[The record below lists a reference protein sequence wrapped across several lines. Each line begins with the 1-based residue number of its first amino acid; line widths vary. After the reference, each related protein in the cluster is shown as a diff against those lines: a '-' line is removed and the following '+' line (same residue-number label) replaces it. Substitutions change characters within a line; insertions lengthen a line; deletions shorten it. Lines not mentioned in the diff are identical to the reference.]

1 MTLPVPP
8 WEQRA
13 PKRRPAKLPLTRE
26 AILAAAFRILDAEG
40 LDAVTMRRIADE
52 LDTGPASLYAHVANK
67 DELYALLLDQAAG
80 EMRLPEPDADG
91 WQDRT
96 KEFVREL
103 ERVLVSHK
111 DLGRAALARIPTGPN
126 ALAASEA
133 LLAILRAG
141 RVPDQDCAWAA
152 DILSLYA
159 VAYAYENGLQ
169 LLQAGGEEEGI
180 AYVAAIGQYFRQLPT
195 DRFPNIVELAG
206 LLTTGDGDV
215 RFEFG
220 LDLLIRGLA
229 SRAADAASNHE

>member
-1 MTLPVPP
+1 MSLPVPP
-8 WEQRA
+8 WEQR
-13 PKRRPAKLPLTRE
+13 PQKRRSTKQPLSRE

-67 DELYALLLDQAAG
+67 DELYNLLLDQAAG
-80 EMRLPEPDADG
+80 EMVLPAPDADN
-91 WQDRT
+91 WQDRA
-96 KEFVREL
+96 KHFIREL
-103 ERVLVSHK
+103 NRVLTSHK
-111 DLGRAALARIPTGPN
+111 DLGRAALARIPISPN

-141 RVPDQDCAWAA
+141 GVPDQDCAWSA

-159 VAYAYENGLQ
+159 VAHAYESGLQ
-169 LLQAGGEEEGI
+169 QLQGGEDDGH
-180 AYVAAIGQYFRQLPT
+180 AYVAAIGEYFHQLPA

-206 LLTTGDGDV
+206 LLTTGGGDV

-229 SRAADAASNHE
+229 SRAEDASKTHG